1 MVALSAAV
9 AEAVVAEA
17 VAVAVVAEAVVV
29 AVVADAV
36 ADAAVAEAV
45 SDPAIEPFVAES
57 DAAETVAGA
66 SWLSVKPFPTDAC
79 MLPDPCSMR
88 PQVAGGRASSPRRG
102 ASSPIVPPDFGDSAT
117 HPGSADG
124 GFPLLT
130 TGMGRDSHL
139 LSRSRTTPLVPTSPS
154 ATSAQR
160 LLSAL
165 T

>member
-1 MVALSAAV
+1 MVALSAAVAEAIVAEAVAVEVVAEAVAVAVVADAV

-17 VAVAVVAEAVVV
+17 VA
-29 AVVADAV
+29 
-36 ADAAVAEAV
+36 
-45 SDPAIEPFVAES
+45 DPAIEPFVAES

-66 SWLSVKPFPTDAC
+66 CWLSVKSFPTDARE
-79 MLPDPCSMR
+79 LPDPCSMW
-88 PQVAGGRASSPRRG
+88 PKVAGRRASSPRRE
-102 ASSPIVPPDFGDSAT
+102 AFSPIVPPDFGDSAT

-139 LSRSRTTPLVPTSPS
+139 LSRSRTTPPVNSSPS
-154 ATSAQR
+154 ATTAQW